1 MADPRIVITAE
12 DKTRAAFASVKQSL
26 GSTKE
31 AAVGL
36 GNSMASLAAGAGL
49 LALGGLVKSAINAGD
64 ETNKL
69 SQKIGVAAKDVA
81 GLELAY
87 KQAGLGSEVLTG
99 SIAKL
104 SKGIADNN
112 IGLQAL
118 GIKTKDAAGN
128 FKGTTAVL
136 GEVADAFKQM
146 PDGVQKS
153 ALAMELFGKSGTQL
167 IPLLNGGSEGL
178 RAMAEMA
185 DKLGLS
191 IDDSAAKA
199 SEEFNDTLELLG
211 MGVQGVGRKVAAELL
226 PTLNSLAGSM
236 LESMTSGDKL
246 ARTAQVLGAGLK
258 ILYSIAVGVVEIF
271 STMGKAWGGAFA
283 ALGMALSGNFSGAAN
298 ALKEMA
304 ADVGKGWKDSA
315 ATIARAWTEEGN
327 AAVAGAAKTM
337 GAGKGLL
344 ASARER
350 EEAAKRAAAEA
361 KKAAEEYDK
370 LINKLYGKDL
380 GFDANFQQE
389 LSTLTNEYIKGH
401 KNIERYREEAG
412 KLIALQPYMQKAEKE
427 AMAIAQ
433 ERSKQ
438 RNAENDQID
447 ETVRANKAERETR
460 EKSAQSLLDGIVAET
475 AALGDSQLQREQSA
489 ALRELERTG
498 IDKTG
503 EAYER
508 LALAIPKAV
517 ADREAAKENQRLWES
532 IDKTAHDVFTN
543 IFDGGTNVFKKL
555 KDTAKA
561 VFFDWLYGMTA
572 RKWIINIA
580 GSMGLS
586 APGMA
591 SAGGTVAD
599 AASTAGGMMSNIG
612 GLSGVAGMLGTFGG
626 GLSAGFGGLMGS
638 IGSLF
643 GAAGTGATLGG
654 ALSAGSIALGAGN
667 IMGGLGTIVGALGPI
682 GLGIAAITM
691 LLAKGRGETRAG
703 GQYVNGELVS
713 APSGGELGGSV
724 LPDAMNATAKA
735 INDTLKALGSGLIVD
750 KIVAGIEQSE
760 KGKGFAYAG
769 GALSDGTVFG
779 QGIDGQGYMNR
790 RGNMTAEE
798 AGAAGVAELEQAIL
812 QGLQA
817 AANSAWGNIPEVI
830 ATELRGQD
838 FDAMGDE
845 ARKAVLARINGVI
858 AAVQAFGL
866 AADALPFAQLKGLT
880 FDLTATFIEA
890 SGGLEQALGNLS
902 GYVQNFYTETERQ
915 QMTAEGISETLQGV
929 GLNYSAE
936 GILGG
941 SRDQFRKLV
950 ESIDTTTASGVTM
963 YAAFMSVQ
971 DAFASLHPIVDQTAT
986 TATDAGTALGGV
998 DTALNGVSTAAG
1010 DAAAAL
1016 EKTKAQTAFWY
1027 ETFTT
1032 PDKKRQDTAQMVTD
1046 TLNNSGLGIAISV
1059 EDVLAG
1065 TRDDVT
1071 AYMAQFKAMG
1081 EQGQPFVDL
1090 MLSLGEAFA
1099 SLTAPIE
1106 QAAAAVRD
1114 IAANMA
1120 NLSAS
1125 TAQLQIELMR
1135 AQGDEPGAAAAQRAL
1150 DTAGWTDAEIAL
1162 YDFNAAMRKTIEA
1175 TNAAKQ
1181 AEQALASE
1189 RASLEMQILEAKGDT
1204 AAIRKL
1210 KLAAADPSLHTLML
1224 ELWALQDAAGGA
1236 VGAVRDI
1243 AANMANLSASTAQ
1256 LQIDLMR
1263 AQGDEPGAAAAQRA
1277 IDTAGWTDAEI
1288 AIYDFNAALRETITA
1303 ANAAKQAE
1311 EALANERA
1319 SLEMQL
1325 LELKGDTPA
1334 IRALRLAALDP
1345 SLHALQNEIWQL
1357 QDAAAGAATGTNA
1370 LAEAV
1375 DRTRANLVS
1384 GYQRE
1389 ASALE
1394 GTISRLR
1401 DFARGIKDFRDSLL
1415 LDGALSPLN
1424 PAQQY
1429 AEALRQFKS
1438 TAAAA
1443 RGGDSDA
1450 QQRLQGA
1457 ATAFLEAS
1465 GNMFGSADQYTSDFS
1480 MVQSALGKLAS
1491 SANSQAARAQ
1501 RELANV
1507 KEQLALLGSIDEEA
1521 KTISELLAE
1530 YLAAVQAAIVS
1541 GVDPNA
1547 SMPAVAATVPAFAAG
1562 GLHAGGLALV
1572 GERGPELA
1580 MLPSSRIYNAAQT
1593 RSILSSSA
1601 ANDAAINEL
1610 REVRKELQRLQSA
1623 VREGDAM
1630 NAGAT
1635 MENGA
1640 AVSAAMRNAGSMAAH
1655 TERLRAG
1662 ARPR

>member
-1 MADPRIVITAE
+1 
-12 DKTRAAFASVKQSL
+12 
-26 GSTKE
+26 
-31 AAVGL
+31 
-36 GNSMASLAAGAGL
+36 
-49 LALGGLVKSAINAGD
+49 
-64 ETNKL
+64 
-69 SQKIGVAAKDVA
+69 
-81 GLELAY
+81 
-87 KQAGLGSEVLTG
+87 
-99 SIAKL
+99 
-104 SKGIADNN
+104 
-112 IGLQAL
+112 
-118 GIKTKDAAGN
+118 
-128 FKGTTAVL
+128 
-136 GEVADAFKQM
+136 
-146 PDGVQKS
+146 
-153 ALAMELFGKSGTQL
+153 
-167 IPLLNGGSEGL
+167 
-178 RAMAEMA
+178 
-185 DKLGLS
+185 
-191 IDDSAAKA
+191 
-199 SEEFNDTLELLG
+199 
-211 MGVQGVGRKVAAELL
+211 
-226 PTLNSLAGSM
+226 
-236 LESMTSGDKL
+236 
-246 ARTAQVLGAGLK
+246 
-258 ILYSIAVGVVEIF
+258 
-271 STMGKAWGGAFA
+271 
-283 ALGMALSGNFSGAAN
+283 
-298 ALKEMA
+298 
-304 ADVGKGWKDSA
+304 
-315 ATIARAWTEEGN
+315 
-327 AAVAGAAKTM
+327 
-337 GAGKGLL
+337 
-344 ASARER
+344 
-350 EEAAKRAAAEA
+350 
-361 KKAAEEYDK
+361 
-370 LINKLYGKDL
+370 
-380 GFDANFQQE
+380 
-389 LSTLTNEYIKGH
+389 
-401 KNIERYREEAG
+401 
-412 KLIALQPYMQKAEKE
+412 
-427 AMAIAQ
+427 
-433 ERSKQ
+433 
-438 RNAENDQID
+438 
-447 ETVRANKAERETR
+447 
-460 EKSAQSLLDGIVAET
+460 
-475 AALGDSQLQREQSA
+475 
-489 ALRELERTG
+489 
-498 IDKTG
+498 
-503 EAYER
+503 
-508 LALAIPKAV
+508 
-517 ADREAAKENQRLWES
+517 
-532 IDKTAHDVFTN
+532 
-543 IFDGGTNVFKKL
+543 
-555 KDTAKA
+555 
-561 VFFDWLYGMTA
+561 
-572 RKWIINIA
+572 
-580 GSMGLS
+580 
-586 APGMA
+586 
-591 SAGGTVAD
+591 
-599 AASTAGGMMSNIG
+599 
-612 GLSGVAGMLGTFGG
+612 
-626 GLSAGFGGLMGS
+626 
-638 IGSLF
+638 
-643 GAAGTGATLGG
+643 
-654 ALSAGSIALGAGN
+654 
-667 IMGGLGTIVGALGPI
+667 
-682 GLGIAAITM
+682 
-691 LLAKGRGETRAG
+691 
-703 GQYVNGELVS
+703 
-713 APSGGELGGSV
+713 
-724 LPDAMNATAKA
+724 
-735 INDTLKALGSGLIVD
+735 
-750 KIVAGIEQSE
+750 
-760 KGKGFAYAG
+760 
-769 GALSDGTVFG
+769 
-779 QGIDGQGYMNR
+779 
-790 RGNMTAEE
+790 
-798 AGAAGVAELEQAIL
+798 
-812 QGLQA
+812 
-817 AANSAWGNIPEVI
+817 
-830 ATELRGQD
+830 
-838 FDAMGDE
+838 
-845 ARKAVLARINGVI
+845 
-858 AAVQAFGL
+858 
-866 AADALPFAQLKGLT
+866 
-880 FDLTATFIEA
+880 
-890 SGGLEQALGNLS
+890 
-902 GYVQNFYTETERQ
+902 
-915 QMTAEGISETLQGV
+915 
-929 GLNYSAE
+929 
-936 GILGG
+936 
-941 SRDQFRKLV
+941 
-950 ESIDTTTASGVTM
+950 
-963 YAAFMSVQ
+963 
-971 DAFASLHPIVDQTAT
+971 
-986 TATDAGTALGGV
+986 
-998 DTALNGVSTAAG
+998 
-1010 DAAAAL
+1010 
-1016 EKTKAQTAFWY
+1016 
-1027 ETFTT
+1027 
-1032 PDKKRQDTAQMVTD
+1032 MVTD
-1046 TLNNSGLGIAISV
+1046 TRNNSGLGIAISV

-1263 AQGDEPGAAAAQRA
+1263 AQGDEPGAAAAQRV
-1277 IDTAGWTDAEI
+1277 
-1288 AIYDFNAALRETITA
+1288 YDFNAALRETITA

-1507 KEQLALLGSIDEEA
+1507 KDQLALLGSIDEEA
-1521 KTISELLAE
+1521 KT
-1530 YLAAVQAAIVS
+1530 
-1541 GVDPNA
+1541 
-1547 SMPAVAATVPAFAAG
+1547 MPAVAATVPAFAAG